1 MTALIAAGPIDESPD
16 PVAAGIASSDLRGR
30 LLLRLAL
37 VGIAVVVCYHMSLW
51 TLVRGLSVDTPLAY
65 IGLVPFVAAALGWFL
80 SRPDKGELD
89 IHDRHLDLI
98 VGVPMVAVAMIALIV
113 LPPRMGTVYW
123 LYRIDLLTMPLF
135 VAGAVAIAFGVRM
148 LWRVRAAVLFLLVA
162 WPVPLR
168 VVVTRMLE
176 PTAELTARGVGRLMA
191 VVPLATPANGDGVT
205 FEVAHG
211 DGFLVTI
218 ASACS
223 GANGLVGFVLVG
235 GALTLALEGSR
246 TRKLAWLAT
255 GAALVWVL
263 NLLRIIAI
271 LAIGRF
277 FGERAAI
284 DILHPYVGLVSFNL
298 AAVVMLFVVRRFGLR
313 LKRRT
318 GSRVAT
324 VGRAVPH
331 ARVAVAVLLLAA
343 LVGGWADHGLVR
355 YDPIASAAGGAKL
368 LPFSFAA
375 REIPGA
381 RARVMTR
388 FEHGKRFF
396 GEDSTWT
403 RWGYSTIVDEY
414 GRTTDPLGLRTNVPV
429 LVDVINTD
437 NVQSFSDF
445 GIEACYRFHGFRTA
459 DVASVDLGHGLTGNL
474 LRWTDANTG
483 IDWVSLYW
491 IWPVRDGDDTRYERV
506 VVLINLDR
514 NLQVR
519 VPELPERV
527 HDQLGL
533 SDDERDRAGKL
544 VTSAEGSGDARAT
557 DDDVNAFVA
566 GYALDIV
573 DTVVD
578 RSEEMEAS
586 SDGG

>member
-1 MTALIAAGPIDESPD
+1 MTALVLPGPADGAPVVAPVPD
-16 PVAAGIASSDLRGR
+16 RDTMRRR
-30 LLLRLAL
+30 LQLRLA
-37 VGIAVVVCYHMSLW
+37 AVAAAILVCYHTSLW
-51 TLVRGLSVDTPLAY
+51 TLVRGLTVDTPLAY

-80 SRPDKGELD
+80 SRPRDGELD
-89 IHDRHLDLI
+89 IHDRHLDMI
-98 VGVPMVAVAMIALIV
+98 VGVPMVTVALIALVV

-123 LYRIDLLTMPLF
+123 LYRIDLLTLPLF
-135 VAGAVAIAFGVRM
+135 VGGAVAVAFGVRM

-168 VVVTRMLE
+168 AVVTRMLE
-176 PTAELTARGVGRLMA
+176 PTAELTAQGVGRLMSI
-191 VVPLATPANGDGVT
+191 VPLAQPANGDGIT
-205 FEVAHG
+205 FEVPHG
-211 DGFLVTI
+211 EGFLVTI

-235 GALTLALEGSR
+235 GALTLALQGSR
-246 TRKLAWLAT
+246 ARKLAWLAT
-255 GAALVWVL
+255 GAALVWLL
-263 NLLRIIAI
+263 NLVRIVAI
-271 LAIGRF
+271 LAVGRF

-284 DILHPYVGLVSFNL
+284 DILHPYVGLVSFNV
-298 AAVVMLFVVRRFGLR
+298 AAVVMLAVVRRFGLR
-313 LKRRT
+313 LQRRR
-318 GSRVAT
+318 GSRVGS
-324 VGRAVPH
+324 VGRAVPR
-331 ARVAVAVLLLAA
+331 ARVAVAGLLLVAV
-343 LVGGWADHGLVR
+343 VGGVADHGLVR

-368 LPFSFAA
+368 LPFSFAG

-388 FEHGKRFF
+388 FDHGKRFF

-403 RWGYSTIVDEY
+403 RWGYNAVVDEN

-437 NVQSFSDF
+437 NLQSFSDF

-459 DVASVDLGHGLTGNL
+459 DVASLDLGHGLTGNL

-491 IWPVRDGDDTRYERV
+491 IWPVRNGDATRYERV
-506 VVLINLDR
+506 VVLVNLDR

-519 VPELPERV
+519 VPELPESV
-527 HDQLGL
+527 HEQLGL
-533 SDDERDRAGKL
+533 SEDERDRAGML
-544 VTSAEGSGDARAT
+544 VTSAVGSGSARAT